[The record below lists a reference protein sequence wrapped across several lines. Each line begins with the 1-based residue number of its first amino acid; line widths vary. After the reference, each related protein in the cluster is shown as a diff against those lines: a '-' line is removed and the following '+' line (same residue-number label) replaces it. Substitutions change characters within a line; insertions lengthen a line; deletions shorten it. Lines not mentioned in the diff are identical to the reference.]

1 MNILDDKSRTEL
13 QRYIRLFCSRSLQ
26 VIIQSRLQAS
36 IKNFGKNRKILN
48 DHLILICKFIFL
60 IKKDQKWVY
69 HKSKKLT
76 TFSDIIFYMKE

>member
-36 IKNFGKNRKILN
+36 IKNFGKNREIFN
-48 DHLILICKFIFL
+48 DHLI
-60 IKKDQKWVY
+60 KKWISPYLGALKIRNSELFRISFFV
-69 HKSKKLT
+69 
-76 TFSDIIFYMKE
+76 